1 MNTKSH
7 FIDLSIAVTAQT
19 PVYPGDP
26 FVDIQVAGTYE
37 KEGYWGH
44 QITLGNHAGTHIDA
58 PAHMIKGA
66 PTLDAFGPEEF
77 VGNCCY
83 IDVRNGYSLEAVQQA
98 QPQAGDIVVFDT
110 GMAAHFNEPTYFTD
124 FPVMNLDIAE
134 YLVAC
139 GVKMVG
145 LDTCSAD
152 NSPGFAIHKKL
163 LGSNILIIENLTN
176 IAALKG
182 VSATI
187 YALPIKLSLDAAPAR
202 VIAEIKG

>member
-1 MNTKSH
+1 MNTNSH

-26 FVDIQVAGTYE
+26 HVAVQVAGTYE
-37 KEGYWGH
+37 KDGYWGH

-66 PTLDAFGPEEF
+66 PTLDAFVPSDF
-77 VGNCCY
+77 VGISCY
-83 IDVRNGYSLEAVQQA
+83 INVRNGFSLEAVQQA
-98 QPQAGDIVVFDT
+98 QPQAGDVVVFDT
-110 GMAAHFNEPTYFTD
+110 GRADSFYEPTYFTD
-124 FPVMNLDIAE
+124 YPVMTTDIAD
-134 YLVAC
+134 YLVSC
-139 GVKMVG
+139 NVKMVG

-152 NSPGFAIHKKL
+152 NTEGFAIHKIL
-163 LGSNILIIENLTN
+163 LGSNILIMENLTN

-187 YALPIKLSLDAAPAR
+187 YALPIKLNLDAAPAR